1 MYTVYM
7 HTTPDN
13 KRYVGVTSKP
23 TATRWQG
30 GGGYASNSAF
40 ADAIKKYGWGGI
52 KHEIISMCESH
63 SEAIETEKQYVAL
76 YKTNDK
82 QHGFNLTPGG
92 EVQQDNV
99 DFCLCFGEKIKTLR
113 KKSGITRLALA
124 KIARV
129 SGRTIS
135 SWEKGKYLP
144 TVDKAARVAA
154 ALGVTIDKLMSAE
167 D

>member
-23 TATRWQG
+23 AVTRWQG
-30 GGGYASNSAF
+30 GGGYASNLAF
-40 ADAIKKYGWGGI
+40 ADAIKKHGWGGI

-82 QHGFNLTPGG
+82 QFGYNHTAGG
-92 EVQQDNV
+92 EVPQDNAE
-99 DFCLCFGEKIKTLR
+99 FRTCFGNKLKELRIKAGLTQQE
-113 KKSGITRLALA
+113 
-124 KIARV
+124 V
-129 SGRTIS
+129 SKAVGVYPHIVI
-135 SWEKGKYLP
+135 SWEKGKCVP
-144 TVDKAARVAA
+144 RVDKAKALAE
-154 ALGVTIDKLMSAE
+154 ALGVQVDEILR
-167 D
+167 